1 MGKIRRKDAKQEEER
16 KARKAALKARK
27 DRIKEEPVLGRP
39 LGTEKSP
46 KKILIIS
53 EGVNTEPT
61 YFKHFKLPNIIIEPI
76 GIGLSTTRLVE
87 EADSLLKNKYKN
99 KKFDEIWLVF
109 DKDDNEDFE
118 DAIKLAISKNY
129 KVAYS
134 NQAVEYWFI
143 LHFYDHHGELLSR
156 ESYADMINHYINPLG
171 AKYDDS
177 KIVSREFFDILM
189 SKNPESQ
196 KARYQEAFDRA
207 ERILTGNPHR
217 TEESVTM
224 VHKLFCSIMPLE
236 TTNVKKMRK
245 KKEDSKKKAG
255 II

>member
-1 MGKIRRKDAKQEEER
+1 MGKTRRKDAKQEKDR
-16 KARKAALKARK
+16 QAIKAALKARK
-27 DRIKEEPVLGRP
+27 VRINEEPILERSLGK
-39 LGTEKSP
+39 EKSP

-53 EGVNTEPT
+53 EGVKTEPT
-61 YFKHFKLPNIIIEPI
+61 YFSHFRLPNVKLERV
-76 GIGLSTTRLVE
+76 GTGKSTTRLIKD
-87 EADSLLKNKYKN
+87 ADSLLEKSYRD

-118 DAIKLAISKNY
+118 DAIKLAISKGY

-143 LHFYDHHGELLSR
+143 LHFYDHHGEQLSR
-156 ESYADMINHYINPLG
+156 ELYADMINYHINPLG

-196 KARYQEAFDRA
+196 KTRYQEAFDRA
-207 ERILTGNPHR
+207 ERILSDNPHR

-236 TTNVKKMRK
+236 TTNVKKLRK
-245 KKEDSKKKAG
+245 KKEESRKKAG

>member
-27 DRIKEEPVLGRP
+27 DRITEEPVLGRP
-39 LGTEKSP
+39 LGKEKSP

-53 EGVNTEPT
+53 EGVNTEPS
-61 YFKHFKLPNIIIEPI
+61 YFSHFRLPNVDLERV
-76 GIGLSTTRLVE
+76 GTGLSTTRLIE
-87 EADSLLKNKYKN
+87 EADTLLENRYKG
-99 KKFDEIWLVF
+99 KKFNEIWLVF

-118 DAIKLAISKNY
+118 DAIKLAKSKGY

-156 ESYADMINHYINPLG
+156 ESYADMINHHIKPLG
-171 AKYDDS
+171 AEYDNT
-177 KIVSREFFDILM
+177 KIVSPNFFNILM
-189 SKNPESQ
+189 SKNPESN
-196 KARYQEAFDRA
+196 KNRYQEAFDRA
-207 ERILTGNPHR
+207 ERILENEPHKMK
-217 TEESVTM
+217 ESVTM
-224 VHKLFCSIMPLE
+224 VHKLFCSIIPIE
-236 TTNVKKMRK
+236 TTRAKRARD
-245 KKEDSKKKAG
+245 KKEASKKKAG

>member
-1 MGKIRRKDAKQEEER
+1 MGKVRRKDAKQKEER
-16 KARKAALKARK
+16 KDRKAALKARK
-27 DRIKEEPVLGRP
+27 DKIKEEPILERP

-61 YFKHFKLPNIIIEPI
+61 YFEHFRLPNIKLERV
-76 GIGLSTTRLVE
+76 GTGKSTTRLIE

-118 DAIKLAISKNY
+118 DAIKLAISKGY

-143 LHFYDHHGELLSR
+143 LHFYDHHGEQLSR
-156 ESYADMINHYINPLG
+156 ESYADMINYHINPLG

-207 ERILTGNPHR
+207 ERILSDNPHR

-224 VHKLFCSIMPLE
+224 VHKLFCSIIPLE
-236 TTNVKKMRK
+236 TTKVKRLRQ
-245 KKEDSKKKAG
+245 KKEESKKKAG
-255 II
+255 IQ

>member
-1 MGKIRRKDAKQEEER
+1 MGKTRRKDAKQEKDR
-16 KARKAALKARK
+16 QALKAALKARK
-27 DRIKEEPVLGRP
+27 VRINEEPILERSLGK
-39 LGTEKSP
+39 EKSP

-53 EGVNTEPT
+53 EGVKTEPT
-61 YFKHFKLPNIIIEPI
+61 YFSHFRLPNVKLERV
-76 GIGLSTTRLVE
+76 GTGKSTTRLIKD
-87 EADSLLKNKYKN
+87 ADSLLEKSYRD

-118 DAIKLAISKNY
+118 DAIKLAISKGY

-143 LHFYDHHGELLSR
+143 LHFYDHHGELLPR
-156 ESYADMINHYINPLG
+156 ESYADMINFCINPR

-177 KIVSREFFDILM
+177 KIVSRDFFEILM
-189 SKNPESQ
+189 SKNPKSQ
-196 KARYQEAFDRA
+196 KYRYQEAFDRA
-207 ERILTGNPHR
+207 ERILSGNPHR

-236 TTNVKKMRK
+236 ATNVKKLHK
-245 KKEDSKKKAG
+245 KKEESKKKAG

>member
-27 DRIKEEPVLGRP
+27 DRIKEEPVLERS

-53 EGVNTEPT
+53 EGVNTEPS
-61 YFKHFKLPNIIIEPI
+61 YFSHFRLPNIEIERV
-76 GIGLSTTRLVE
+76 GTGLSTTRLIE
-87 EADSLLKNKYKN
+87 EADSLLANKFRN
-99 KKFDEIWLVF
+99 KKFNEKWLVF

-118 DAIKLAISKNY
+118 DAIKLAKSKGY

-143 LHFYDHHGELLSR
+143 LHFYDHHGEQLSR
-156 ESYADMINHYINPLG
+156 ESYADMINHHTKPLG
-171 AKYDDS
+171 VEYNES
-177 KIVSREFFDILM
+177 KIVSKDFFEILM
-189 SKNPESQ
+189 SKNPESN
-196 KARYQEAFDRA
+196 KNRYQEAFDRA
-207 ERILTGNPHR
+207 ERILENEPHKMK
-217 TEESVTM
+217 ESVTM
-224 VHKLFCSIMPLE
+224 VHKLFCSIIPIE
-236 TTNVKKMRK
+236 TTRAKRARD
-245 KKEDSKKKAG
+245 KKEASKKKAG

>member
-27 DRIKEEPVLGRP
+27 DRIKEEPVLERS

-53 EGVNTEPT
+53 EGVNTEPS
-61 YFKHFKLPNIIIEPI
+61 YFSHFRLPNIEIERV
-76 GIGLSTTRLVE
+76 GTGLSTTRLIE
-87 EADSLLKNKYKN
+87 EADSLLANKFRN
-99 KKFDEIWLVF
+99 KKFNEKWLVF

-118 DAIKLAISKNY
+118 DAIKLAKSKGY

-143 LHFYDHHGELLSR
+143 LHFYDHHGEQLSR
-156 ESYADMINHYINPLG
+156 ESYADMINHHTKPLG
-171 AKYDDS
+171 VEYNES
-177 KIVSREFFDILM
+177 KIVSKDFFEILM
-189 SKNPESQ
+189 SKNPESN
-196 KARYQEAFDRA
+196 KNRYQEAFDRA
-207 ERILTGNPHR
+207 ERILADEPHK
-217 TEESVTM
+217 TKESVTM
-224 VHKLFCSIMPLE
+224 VHKLFCSIIPIE
-236 TTNVKKMRK
+236 TTRTKRERE
-245 KKEDSKKKAG
+245 KKESSKKKAG